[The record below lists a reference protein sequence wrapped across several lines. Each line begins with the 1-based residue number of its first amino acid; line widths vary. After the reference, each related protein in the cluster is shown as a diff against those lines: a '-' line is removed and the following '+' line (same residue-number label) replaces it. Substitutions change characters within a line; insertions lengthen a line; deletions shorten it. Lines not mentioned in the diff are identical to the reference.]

1 MMNQDKQYSR
11 GLKKLVEKYR
21 KKFKQPENTDFYSDK
36 YYREAE
42 RKFIK
47 HCLIGKPRN

>member
-1 MMNQDKQYSR
+1 MSHDPQNSK

-21 KKFKQPENTDFYSDK
+21 KKFQQPENTQFYSEEDYK
-36 YYREAE
+36 EAE

-47 HCLIGKPRN
+47 YCLLGRP